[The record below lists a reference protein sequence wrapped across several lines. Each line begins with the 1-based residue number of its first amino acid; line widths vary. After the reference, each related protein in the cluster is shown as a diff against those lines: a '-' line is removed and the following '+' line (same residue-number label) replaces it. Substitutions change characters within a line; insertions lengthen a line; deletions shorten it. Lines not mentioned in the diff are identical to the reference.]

1 MSETDEMALVGIVST
16 MLLHE
21 GLVANPARAAP
32 AEASKVVDGGADNG
46 PQALVAVGGV
56 G

>member
-1 MSETDEMALVGIVST
+1 VSETDEMALVGIVST

-21 GLVANPARAAP
+21 ALVARPTLAAP
-32 AEASKVVDGGADNG
+32 AEPSRVVDGGALTTS
-46 PQALVAVGGV
+46 PRLTAVGGV